1 MYGLGMEGYK
11 EMFLEGDV
19 LEFILTVGKGARVQQ
34 ASRKM

>member
-1 MYGLGMEGYK
+1 MYGLGVEGHK

-19 LEFILTVGKGARVQQ
+19 LEFILTVGEGVRVLQ